1 MSNATQLLRFITA
14 GSVDD
19 GKSTLIGRLLHDSK
33 SIFEDQFSAISR
45 TSEKR
50 GMAAVDL
57 SLLTDGLQAE
67 REQGITIDV
76 AYRYFATPKRKFII
90 GDTPGHEQYTRNM
103 VTAASTANLAVILI
117 DARKGVLTQTRRH
130 SYLASLIGVP
140 HIVLAV
146 NKMDMVEYSKQRFE
160 EIVGEYKRFAAQLNL
175 HDVHCIPLSALDGD
189 NVVEKSDAMD
199 WYIGPTLLELLETV
213 EIEHDVNTR
222 DFRFPVQWV
231 CRPQAQEYHDFRG
244 FAGRIEAGDVSVG
257 DEVTILPSGRSSKIK
272 EIVTY
277 DGHLQRA
284 YAPQSVTLTL
294 EDEIDISRGDMFV
307 KAGGTTRCAQPAG
320 SAIACD
326 LASVAGSLGRMVN
339 SSTGNVS
346 EAHSL
351 PAVAKEFEAM
361 LCWLSETPLD
371 KNRKYFVKHTTRTAK
386 CLFSRIDYR
395 VDVNTLER
403 HPVAALNMND
413 IARVALKTQQPLV
426 IDHYLDDHSTGSFIV
441 IDEATNNTVAAGM
454 IA

>member
-1 MSNATQLLRFITA
+1 MNTTTQLLRFITA

-33 SIFEDQFSAISR
+33 SIFEDQFSAISK

-103 VTAASTANLAVILI
+103 VTAASTANLVVILI
-117 DARKGVLTQTRRH
+117 DARKGVLVQTRRH
-130 SYLASLIGVP
+130 TFLASLVGVP

-146 NKMDMVEYSKQRFE
+146 NKMDMVDYSKQRFE
-160 EIVGEYKRFAAQLNL
+160 EIVGEYKKFAAQLNL
-175 HDVHCIPLSALDGD
+175 HDIHCIPLSALNGD
-189 NVVEKSDAMD
+189 MVVDRGNCLD
-199 WYIGPTLLELLETV
+199 WYIGPTLMELLENV
-213 EIEHDVNTR
+213 VIDHDVNTN

-231 CRPQAQEYHDFRG
+231 CRPQSEEYHDFRG
-244 FAGRIEAGDVSVG
+244 FAGRIEAGEVSVG
-257 DEVTILPSGRSSKIK
+257 DEVTILPSGRSTRVK

-277 DGHLQRA
+277 DGNLQTA
-284 YAPQSVTLTL
+284 FAPQSVTITLT
-294 EDEIDISRGDMFV
+294 DEIDISRGDMFV
-307 KAGGTTRCAQPAG
+307 RS
-320 SAIACD
+320 SANPPK
-326 LASVAGSLGRMVN
+326 V
-339 SSTGNVS
+339 
-346 EAHSL
+346 E
-351 PAVAKEFEAM
+351 KEFEAM
-361 LCWLSETPLD
+361 LCWLSEAPLD
-371 KNRKYFVKHTTRTAK
+371 RNRKYLVKHTTRMAK
-386 CLFSRIDYR
+386 CLFSRLDYR
-395 VDVNTLER
+395 VDVNTLEQ
-403 HPVAALNMND
+403 HPAEKLNMND
-413 IARVALKTQQPLV
+413 IAHVAIKTQLPLV
-426 IDHYLDDHSTGSFIV
+426 FDSYEIDRATGSFIV

>member
-1 MSNATQLLRFITA
+1 MNTTTQLLRFITA

-103 VTAASTANLAVILI
+103 VTAASTANLVVILI
-117 DARKGVLTQTRRH
+117 DARKGVLVQTRRH
-130 SYLASLIGVP
+130 TYLASLVGVP

-146 NKMDMVEYSKQRFE
+146 NKMDMVDFSQARFD
-160 EIVGEYKRFAAQLNL
+160 EIVAEYRKFAAQLNL
-175 HDVHCIPLSALDGD
+175 HDITCIPLSALTGD
-189 NVVEKSDAMD
+189 MVVDRGESLD
-199 WYIGPTLLELLETV
+199 WYKGPALLELLETV
-213 EIEHDVNTR
+213 EIDHDLNTT

-231 CRPQAQEYHDFRG
+231 CRPQTEEYHDFRG
-244 FAGRIEAGDVSVG
+244 FMGRIESGEVSVG
-257 DEVTILPSGRSSKIK
+257 DEITILPSGRTTRVK

-277 DGHLQRA
+277 DGNLQTA
-284 YAPQSVTLTL
+284 FAPQSVTLTL
-294 EDEIDISRGDMFV
+294 KDEIDISRGDMIV
-307 KAGGTTRCAQPAG
+307 K
-320 SAIACD
+320 
-326 LASVAGSLGRMVN
+326 
-339 SSTGNVS
+339 SSNHPPRV
-346 EAHSL
+346 E
-351 PAVAKEFEAM
+351 KEFEAM
-361 LCWLSETPLD
+361 LCWLSESPLD
-371 KNRKYFVKHTTRTAK
+371 KNRKYLVKHTTRMAK
-386 CLFSRIDYR
+386 CLFSSIDYR
-395 VDVNTLER
+395 VDVNTLEQ
-403 HPVAALNMND
+403 HANPTVNMND
-413 IARVALKTQQPLV
+413 IVHVAIKVQQPLV
-426 IDHYLDDHSTGSFIV
+426 FDHYLIDHGTGSFIV

>member
-1 MSNATQLLRFITA
+1 MSNAIQLLRFITA

-33 SIFEDQFSAISR
+33 SIFEDQLSAISK

-103 VTAASTANLAVILI
+103 VTAASTANLVVILI

-130 SYLASLIGVP
+130 TYLASLVGVP

-146 NKMDMVEYSKQRFE
+146 NKMDMVDYSEDTFNAIVAEYRA
-160 EIVGEYKRFAAQLNL
+160 FAAQLGI
-175 HDVHCIPLSALDGD
+175 HDVTCIPMSALNGDMVVEHGD
-189 NVVEKSDAMD
+189 NLS
-199 WYIGPTLLELLETV
+199 WYKGAPLLEFLENV
-213 EIEHDVNTR
+213 VIDYDVNTV
-222 DFRFPVQWV
+222 DFRYPVQWV
-231 CRPQAQEYHDFRG
+231 CRPQTQEHHDFRG
-244 FAGRIEAGDVSVG
+244 YMGRIESGEIAVG
-257 DEVTILPSGRSSKIK
+257 DEITVLPSGRTSKVK

-277 DGHLQRA
+277 DGNLQRA

-307 KAGGTTRCAQPAG
+307 KANAMPQ
-320 SAIACD
+320 
-326 LASVAGSLGRMVN
+326 
-339 SSTGNVS
+339 
-346 EAHSL
+346 
-351 PAVAKEFEAM
+351 VAKEFEAM
-361 LCWLSETPLD
+361 LCWLAESPLD
-371 KNRKYFVKHTTRTAK
+371 MNRKYLVKHTTRMVK
-386 CLFSRIDYR
+386 CLFSRLEYR
-395 VDVNTLER
+395 VDVNTLAHHETTL
-403 HPVAALNMND
+403 LNMND
-413 IARVALKTQQPLV
+413 IARVAMKVQQPLAL
-426 IDHYLDDHSTGSFIV
+426 DHYSKNRFTGSFIV

>member
-1 MSNATQLLRFITA
+1 MSNTTQLLRFITA

-33 SIFEDQFSAISR
+33 SIFEDQLSAISK
-45 TSEKR
+45 TSAKR

-103 VTAASTANLAVILI
+103 VTAASTANLVIILV
-117 DARKGVLTQTRRH
+117 DARKGVLVQTRRH
-130 SYLASLIGVP
+130 TYLASLVGIP

-146 NKMDMVEYSKQRFE
+146 NKMDMVDYSEARFSEICAEYLK
-160 EIVGEYKRFAAQLNL
+160 FASQLGL
-175 HDVHCIPLSALDGD
+175 TDVTCIPLSALVGDMLVDRGD
-189 NVVEKSDAMD
+189 NLD
-199 WYIGPTLLELLETV
+199 WYQGTTLMNLLDNIV
-213 EIEHDVNTR
+213 IDYDVNTT
-222 DFRFPVQWV
+222 DFRYPVQWV
-231 CRPQAQEYHDFRG
+231 CRPQTGEHHDFRG
-244 FAGRIEAGDVSVG
+244 YMGRIEAGEIAVG
-257 DEVTILPSGRSSKIK
+257 DQITVLPSGLSSRVN

-277 DGHLQRA
+277 DGKLQRA

-307 KAGGTTRCAQPAG
+307 SGATNPR
-320 SAIACD
+320 
-326 LASVAGSLGRMVN
+326 VAN
-339 SSTGNVS
+339 
-346 EAHSL
+346 
-351 PAVAKEFEAM
+351 EFEAM

-371 KNRKYFVKHTTRTAK
+371 RNRKYLVKHTTRTAK
-386 CLFSRIDYR
+386 CMFSGIDYR
-395 VDVNTLER
+395 VDVNTLEK
-403 HPVAALNMND
+403 HSTDTLNMND
-413 IARVALKTQQPLV
+413 IARVAMKVQQPMV
-426 IDHYLDDHSTGSFIV
+426 FDSYITDRATGSFIV
-441 IDEATNNTVAAGM
+441 IDEASNNTVAAGM

>member
-33 SIFEDQFSAISR
+33 SIFEDQLSAITK
-45 TSEKR
+45 TSKRR

-76 AYRYFATPKRKFII
+76 AYRYFATPRRKFII

-103 VTAASTANLAVILI
+103 VTAASTANLVVILI

-130 SYLASLIGVP
+130 TFLASLVGVP

-146 NKMDMVEYSKQRFE
+146 NKMDMVNYSEDTFNAIVAEYRA
-160 EIVGEYKRFAAQLNL
+160 FAAQLGI
-175 HDVHCIPLSALDGD
+175 HDVTCIPMSALNGDMVVEHGD
-189 NVVEKSDAMD
+189 NLS
-199 WYIGPTLLELLETV
+199 WYKGAPLLELLENIV
-213 EIEHDVNTR
+213 IDYDVNTT
-222 DFRFPVQWV
+222 DFRYPVQWV
-231 CRPQAQEYHDFRG
+231 CRPQMQQHHDFRG
-244 FAGRIEAGDVSVG
+244 FSGRIESGEIAVG
-257 DEVTILPSGRSSKIK
+257 DEITVLPSGRSSRIK

-277 DGHLQRA
+277 DGNLQRA

-294 EDEIDISRGDMFV
+294 TDEIDISRGDMFV
-307 KAGGTTRCAQPAG
+307 KAAAMPQVT
-320 SAIACD
+320 
-326 LASVAGSLGRMVN
+326 
-339 SSTGNVS
+339 
-346 EAHSL
+346 
-351 PAVAKEFEAM
+351 KEFETM
-361 LCWLSETPLD
+361 LCWLAEAPLD
-371 KNRKYFVKHTTRTAK
+371 LNRKYIIKHTTRMVK
-386 CLFSRIDYR
+386 CLFSRLEYR
-395 VDVNTLER
+395 VDVNTLA
-403 HPVAALNMND
+403 HHQTAALGMND
-413 IARVALKTQQPLV
+413 VARVAMKVQQPLAL
-426 IDHYLDDHSTGSFIV
+426 DHYSKNRFTGSFIV

>member
-33 SIFEDQFSAISR
+33 SIFEDQFSAISK
-45 TSEKR
+45 TSAKR
-50 GMAAVDL
+50 GMTAVDL

-103 VTAASTANLAVILI
+103 VTAASTANLVVILV
-117 DARKGVLTQTRRH
+117 DARKGVLVQTRRH
-130 SYLASLIGVP
+130 TYLASLVGIP

-146 NKMDMVEYSKQRFE
+146 NKMDMVDYSEARFSEICAEYLK
-160 EIVGEYKRFAAQLNL
+160 FAAQLGLN
-175 HDVHCIPLSALDGD
+175 DITCIPLSALAGD
-189 NVVEKSDAMD
+189 MLVERGENMD
-199 WYIGPTLLELLETV
+199 WYQGTTLMNLLDNIV
-213 EIEHDVNTR
+213 IDHDVNTT
-222 DFRFPVQWV
+222 DFRYPVQWV
-231 CRPQAQEYHDFRG
+231 CRPQTEEYHDFRG
-244 FAGRIEAGDVSVG
+244 FMGRIEAGEIAVG
-257 DEVTILPSGRSSKIK
+257 DEITVLPSGRSSRVK

-277 DGHLQRA
+277 DGKLQRA

-307 KAGGTTRCAQPAG
+307 NGGTNPQ
-320 SAIACD
+320 
-326 LASVAGSLGRMVN
+326 
-339 SSTGNVS
+339 
-346 EAHSL
+346 
-351 PAVAKEFEAM
+351 VAKEFKAM

-371 KNRKYFVKHTTRTAK
+371 KNRKYLVKHTTRTAK
-386 CLFSRIDYR
+386 CLFSAIDYR
-395 VDVNTLER
+395 VDVNTLE
-403 HPVAALNMND
+403 HHGATTLNMND
-413 IARVALKTQQPLV
+413 IAHVAIKVQQPLV
-426 IDHYLDDHSTGSFIV
+426 FDSYAIDRATGSFIV